1 MRKYLACAAV
11 LALAIAACTEITTLK
26 QENPGQLDA
35 SLVYLPKNALLL
47 VNGAIGDFECAFSRY
62 VTGSAILGDELT
74 NAISQTTNFDYDRR
88 TITTS
93 QTYGTN
99 TCASGVQQPGV
110 YSPIST
116 ARATADTILARLQV
130 WTDADVPNRQKLIG
144 QAAAYAGYSLIL
156 LGEGMCT
163 AAINLGPE
171 IQPAAVFTEAKAR
184 FDIAVT
190 AATGAADNTTLNFAR
205 LGRAR
210 ALLNLGGANVALA
223 ETDAALIPAG
233 FVVNMSTDAVNTRRQ
248 NVVFISTA
256 QSNFSSVDTSFRRL
270 TIGGNPDPRVALT
283 NTGKTGTAGK
293 TASDTIYTPNKYPN
307 AASPIAITKYQEAQL
322 IIAESRVAANDLTG
336 AETAINRSRSQTAGL
351 PAYSATGQ
359 TAAQVQAQ
367 IVEER
372 RREFFLEGH
381 RFGDVRR
388 LNLPLVPAPG
398 VAYRNGGLL
407 GNQNCFPLPDVE
419 RINNPT
425 ISHP

>member
-1 MRKYLACAAV
+1 V
-11 LALAIAACTEITTLK
+11 LTVAIAACTEITTLK

-35 SLVYLPKNALLL
+35 SLVYLPKNAQLL

-88 TITTS
+88 TITTT
-93 QTYGTN
+93 QPYGTS

-110 YSPIST
+110 YTPIST
-116 ARATADTILARLQV
+116 ARATADTILAQLQV

-144 QAAAYAGYSLIL
+144 QAAAYAGYSLVL
-156 LGEGMCT
+156 LGEAMCT

-171 IQPAAVFTEAKAR
+171 IQPSAVFTEAKAR

-190 AATGAADNTTLNFAR
+190 AAIAASDTTTRNFAR

-210 ALLNLGGANVALA
+210 TLLNLGGANVALA
-223 ETDAALIPAG
+223 EADAALIPTG

-248 NVVFISTA
+248 NIVFISTA

-283 NTGKTGTAGK
+283 NTGKAGTAGK
-293 TASDTIYTPNKYPN
+293 TVSDTIYTPNKYPN

-322 IIAESRVAANDLTG
+322 IVAESRVAAGDLTG

-372 RREFFLEGH
+372 RRELFLEGH

-388 LNLPLVPAPG
+388 LNLPLVPAAG
-398 VAYRNGGLL
+398 TAYRNGGLI
-407 GNQNCFPLPDVE
+407 GSQNCFPLPDVE

-425 ISHP
+425 ISKP

>member
-1 MRKYLACAAV
+1 MRKYLACAAA
-11 LALAIAACTEITTLK
+11 LTLAIAACTEITTLK

-35 SLVYLPKNALLL
+35 SLVYLPKNAQLL

-62 VTGSAILGDELT
+62 VTGSAILGDEFI
-74 NAISQTTNFDYDRR
+74 NAISNTTNFDYDRR
-88 TITTS
+88 TITTT
-93 QTYGTN
+93 QPYGTL

-110 YSPIST
+110 YTPIST
-116 ARATADTILARLQV
+116 ARATADTILAKLQV

-144 QAAAYAGYSLIL
+144 QSAAYAGYSLVL
-156 LGEGMCT
+156 MGEAMCT
-163 AAINLGPE
+163 TAINLGPE

-190 AATGAADNTTLNFAR
+190 AATAAADNTTLNFAR

-210 ALLNLGGANVALA
+210 ALLNLGGTNVAAA
-223 ETDAALIPAG
+223 EADALLIPAG
-233 FVVNMSTDAVNTRRQ
+233 FVVNMSTDAVVTRRQ
-248 NVVFISTA
+248 NIVFIHTA
-256 QSNFSSVDTSFRRL
+256 QSNFSSIDPTFRGL
-270 TIGGNPDPRVALT
+270 TIGGNPDPRVLVT
-283 NTGKTGTAGK
+283 NTGKNGTAQGVV
-293 TASDTIYTPNKYPN
+293 IWTPNKFPN
-307 AASPIAITKYQEAQL
+307 AASLIAITKYQEAQL
-322 IIAESRVAANDLTG
+322 IIAEARVVANDLTG

-398 VAYRNGGLL
+398 TAYINGGVY
-407 GNQNCFPLPDVE
+407 GSQNCFPLPDVE

-425 ISHP
+425 ISKP

>member
-1 MRKYLACAAV
+1 MRKYLAFAAV
-11 LALAIAACTEITTLK
+11 LTVAIVACTEVTTLK

-35 SLVYLPKNALLL
+35 SLVYLPKNAQLL

-88 TITTS
+88 TITTP

-99 TCASGVQQPGV
+99 SCASGVQQPGV
-110 YSPIST
+110 YTPIST

-171 IQPAAVFTEAKAR
+171 IQPPAVFTEAKAR
-184 FDIAVT
+184 FDLAVT
-190 AATGAADNTTLNFAR
+190 AATAAADNTTLNFAR

-210 ALLNLGGANVALA
+210 TLLNLGGANVALA
-223 ETDAALIPAG
+223 EADAALIPAG
-233 FVVNMSTDAVNTRRQ
+233 FVVNMSTDPVTPRRQ

-293 TASDTIYTPNKYPN
+293 TVSDTIYTPNKFPN

-359 TAAQVQAQ
+359 TATQVQAQ

-372 RREFFLEGH
+372 RRELFLEGH

-388 LNLPLVPAPG
+388 LNLPLVPPAG
-398 VAYRNGGLL
+398 TAYRNGGLY
-407 GNQNCFPLPDVE
+407 GSQNCFPLPDVE
-419 RINNPT
+419 RINNPA
-425 ISHP
+425 IPKP